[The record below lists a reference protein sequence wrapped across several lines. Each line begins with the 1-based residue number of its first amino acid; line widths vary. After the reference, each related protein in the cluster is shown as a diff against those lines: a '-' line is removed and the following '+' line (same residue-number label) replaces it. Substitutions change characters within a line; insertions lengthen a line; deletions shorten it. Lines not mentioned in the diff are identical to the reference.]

1 MPDIPARQIV
11 GSVAPTLEIAVP
23 MTVTEDELRRQLQEA
38 VDRWVT
44 EALALHQ
51 GESRK
56 DVSLVLG
63 GTARELHKE
72 FKGLTLD
79 EEAAAHLARIEA
91 SFRGRFIV
99 MNARTRRTLAA
110 LLARRDRLSTPAEL
124 ALATGYAQSSMLE
137 GVKKLKES
145 FKSLPADVGQYAIQG
160 IPSTGWRIVV
170 PPLTVEGAA
179 ATEESQ

>member
-23 MTVTEDELRRQLQEA
+23 MTVAEDELRRQLQEA

-72 FKGLTLD
+72 FNKLTLD
-79 EEAAAHLARIEA
+79 DEAAAHLAHIEGL
-91 SFRGRFIV
+91 FREGFCS
-99 MNARTRRTLAA
+99 MNARTRRTLVA
-110 LLARRDRLSTPAEL
+110 LLARR
-124 ALATGYAQSSMLE
+124 
-137 GVKKLKES
+137 
-145 FKSLPADVGQYAIQG
+145 G
-160 IPSTGWRIVV
+160 IPSTAVELASITGYAASSMHAGVTMLKEFFGRPRVSEGGYVIRGVPSTGWQIVV
-170 PPLTVEGAA
+170 PPLAVEGAA